1 MISIIKSLTSG
12 LREPED
18 KFSPLAKLDQMP
30 FGVLCLN
37 ILEDPDESQNR
48 HAELQSPVARMALSE
63 GTTGVPCVSSLGGDE
78 PCPPR
83 RRELH

>member
-12 LREPED
+12 LRESED

-37 ILEDPDESQNR
+37 ILEDTSESQNR
-48 HAELQSPVARMALSE
+48 ILNGKAQWQDWH
-63 GTTGVPCVSSLGGDE
+63 
-78 PCPPR
+78 
-83 RRELH
+83 